1 MTANL
6 QIEPKGRLVLEADTA
21 AELMTRS
28 PVSIRDSASL
38 ADALAL
44 FTVKAIHAAPV
55 IDQAGHPVGVLSA
68 TDILIHEREKLRAG
82 NGTDDRSVV
91 RDLMTPAVFSV
102 SPTTSAEKVV
112 EQMVALKIHRV
123 YVVEKD
129 GTLVGVISAQ
139 DVLRHLRP
147 EV

>member
-91 RDLMTPAVFSV
+91 LDLMTPAVFSV
-102 SPTTSAEKVV
+102 APEAPAQRVV
-112 EQMVALKIHRV
+112 QDLVALNVHQLF
-123 YVVEKD
+123 VVD
-129 GTLVGVISAQ
+129 RAGVLIGVITPT
-139 DVLRHLRP
+139 DVLRRFG
-147 EV
+147 V

>member
-102 SPTTSAEKVV
+102 APEAPAQRVV
-112 EQMVALKIHRV
+112 QDLVALNVHQLF
-123 YVVEKD
+123 VVD
-129 GTLVGVISAQ
+129 RAGVLIGVITPT
-139 DVLRHLRP
+139 DVLRRFG
-147 EV
+147 V